1 MVISEKIKTQH
12 NKVTDLTGMV
22 KQAVQNSGVQDG
34 LCVISV
40 PHTTAALVI
49 TSFWDPLGWEDLMDE
64 LNRLIPS
71 RIDFKHQESPT
82 DASGHLKS
90 ALTGTSMVQIIE
102 GGRLLLGSSQGI
114 YFLEFDG
121 PRTRE
126 VIIKIMQG

>member
-1 MVISEKIKTQH
+1 MVIRKKIETQH
-12 NKVTDLTGMV
+12 NKVTDLTALV
-22 KQAVQNSGVQDG
+22 NEAVENSGVQDG
-34 LCVISV
+34 ICVVAV

-71 RIDFKHQESPT
+71 RVDFKHQESPT

-90 ALTGTSMVQIIE
+90 ALTGTSITQIIE
-102 GGRLLLGSSQGI
+102 DGKLLLGSSQGI

-126 VIIKIMQG
+126 VIIKILKG

>member
-1 MVISEKIKTQH
+1 
-12 NKVTDLTGMV
+12 
-22 KQAVQNSGVQDG
+22 
-34 LCVISV
+34 
-40 PHTTAALVI
+40 
-49 TSFWDPLGWEDLMDE
+49 MDE

-82 DASGHLKS
+82 AASGHLKS

>member
-1 MVISEKIKTQH
+1 MVIREKIKTQH

-64 LNRLIPS
+64 L
-71 RIDFKHQESPT
+71 T
-82 DASGHLKS
+82 
-90 ALTGTSMVQIIE
+90 V
-102 GGRLLLGSSQGI
+102 
-114 YFLEFDG
+114 
-121 PRTRE
+121 
-126 VIIKIMQG
+126 